1 MTKQLRRRHLQCW
14 LLLLPIL
21 PLTIIS
27 ARLVT
32 PKPAIDNLLQPVS
45 TNALPLVTQT
55 FRKETY
61 TINIRNGNDSTQQIE
76 WINNSVLTVPT
87 ALIYLTSK
95 GSKTIEHGEMLGRI
109 EARGVYRFPMKPGH
123 VEQLLLYDF
132 IHQQIIDTI
141 NF

>member
-32 PKPAIDNLLQPVS
+32 PKPAIGNLLQPLS
-45 TNALPLVTQT
+45 ANALPFVTQT
-55 FRKETY
+55 FRKENY
-61 TINIRNGNDSTQQIE
+61 TINIRNGNDSTQQLE

-87 ALIYLTSK
+87 AVIYLTAK
-95 GSKTIEHGEMLGRI
+95 GSKTIEHGELLGRI
-109 EARGVYRFPMKPGH
+109 EARGVYRFPMKRGH
-123 VEQLLLYDF
+123 VDQLLLYDF
-132 IHQQIIDTI
+132 IHQQTIDTI

>member
-1 MTKQLRRRHLQCW
+1 MNRQLRRRHLQFW
-14 LLLLPIL
+14 LLLLPLL
-21 PLTIIS
+21 PLAIIS
-27 ARLVT
+27 ALLVR
-32 PKPAIDNLLQPVS
+32 PKSAIGNLLQPLS

-55 FRKETY
+55 FRKESY
-61 TINIRNGNDSTQQIE
+61 TINIRNGNDSTQQLE

-87 ALIYLTSK
+87 AVIYLTEK
-95 GSKTIEHGEMLGRI
+95 GSRTIENGQMLGRI
-109 EARGVYRFPMKPGH
+109 EARGVYRFPMKAGR